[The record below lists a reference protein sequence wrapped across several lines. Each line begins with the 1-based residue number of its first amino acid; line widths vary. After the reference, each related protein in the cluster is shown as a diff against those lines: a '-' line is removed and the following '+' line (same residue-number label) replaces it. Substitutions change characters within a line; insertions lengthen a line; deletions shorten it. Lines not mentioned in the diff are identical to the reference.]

1 MILLMQKERDIAYYM
16 QEIGR
21 LFVFGEYSYSA
32 NICIRRIFVFGEY
45 SYLANIR
52 QIRRIFGE
60 YLANIRIR
68 RILKIGIRENTST
81 NVRLAQMS
89 DWFKYRIST
98 NVQ

>member
-16 QEIGR
+16 QDIGR

-68 RILKIGIRENTST
+68 RILKMDIRENTTMNIVLLLMMTHPNEQS
-81 NVRLAQMS
+81 S
-89 DWFKYRIST
+89 
-98 NVQ
+98 